1 LFDTK
6 IDDMSQPKR
15 LVILGTG
22 FAAFSLLKRINL
34 KHWTVTVVSPRNHFL
49 FTPLL
54 PSTTVGTLE
63 FRSIIE
69 PVRKFRKGIAFA
81 LGSCTEIDLDAR
93 ALGCINPD
101 NGAEFSVGYDR
112 LIISVGALNNTFN
125 TPGVTEHAMFLKE
138 LSDAR
143 NIRGRIVSCLE
154 SADLPGTSTEER
166 DRLLHFVV
174 VGGGPTGVEFAAE
187 LHDLL
192 DEDLSKSYPELRKHV
207 RITLF
212 EAAGTIL
219 NSFDGGLRDYTVEHF
234 KRNGIDVRLGSPVR
248 EVSDG
253 YLDLKSGE
261 RVPTG
266 LVVWST
272 GYGPTEL
279 AKKLPFEKDKFG
291 RIFTDDHLQLP
302 DHPELFAL
310 GDCGVVI
317 GSGLPQTAQV
327 AMQQGKYVAKLLN
340 RSAVGK
346 PVPPFEFKNLGML
359 AYVGEG
365 KALADLPKVKS
376 GWHGLTTYIFWRS
389 AYLTRL
395 VSLKNKILVLFDW
408 AKTWVFGRDLSRF

>member
-1 LFDTK
+1 
-6 IDDMSQPKR
+6 MSQPQR

-22 FAAFSLLKRINL
+22 FAAFSLLKRIDL
-34 KHWTVTVVSPRNHFL
+34 KHWNVTVVSPRNHFL

-54 PSTTVGTLE
+54 PSTTVGTVE

-69 PVRKFRKGIAFA
+69 PVRKFRRGIEFA
-81 LGSCTEIDLDAR
+81 LGSCTEVDLER
-93 ALGCINPD
+93 RTLECINPD
-101 NGAEFSVGYDR
+101 TASEFSIEYDR
-112 LIISVGALNNTFN
+112 LIISVGAVNNTFN
-125 TPGVTEHAMFLKE
+125 TPGVAEYAMFLKE
-138 LSDAR
+138 LTDAR

-154 SADLPGTSTEER
+154 SADLPGITPEER

-192 DEDLSKSYPELRKHV
+192 DEDLRKSYPDLYKHV

-219 NSFDGGLRDYTVEHF
+219 NSFDSGLRDYTVEHF
-234 KRNGIDVRLGSPVR
+234 KRNGIDVRLDSPVR
-248 EVSDG
+248 EVAET

-291 RIFTDDHLQLP
+291 RILTDDHLRIP
-302 DHPELFAL
+302 DHPELYAL
-310 GDCGVVI
+310 GDCGIVI
-317 GSGLPQTAQV
+317 GSALPQTAQV
-327 AMQQGKYVAKLLN
+327 AMQQGKFLAKLLN
-340 RSAVGK
+340 RSASGRD
-346 PVPPFEFKNLGML
+346 VPPFEFKNLGML

-365 KALADLPKVKS
+365 KALADLPNVKS

-395 VSLKNKILVLFDW
+395 VSFKNKILVLFDW
-408 AKTWVFGRDLSRF
+408 AKTWIFGRDLSRF